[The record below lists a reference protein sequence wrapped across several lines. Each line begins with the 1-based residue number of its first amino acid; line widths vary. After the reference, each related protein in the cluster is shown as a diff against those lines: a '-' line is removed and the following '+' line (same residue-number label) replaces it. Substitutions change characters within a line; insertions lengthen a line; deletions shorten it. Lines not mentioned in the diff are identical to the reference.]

1 MQPRRGF
8 RAEVSKALR
17 NRGPAPEDLI
27 DAQVARMFWQ
37 WYGIKTELPHL
48 DMWTIDKIERWFVV
62 TEEIVKYEEAMAEIE
77 RQKAQRS

>member
-1 MQPRRGF
+1 
-8 RAEVSKALR
+8 
-17 NRGPAPEDLI
+17 
-27 DAQVARMFWQ
+27 MFWQ